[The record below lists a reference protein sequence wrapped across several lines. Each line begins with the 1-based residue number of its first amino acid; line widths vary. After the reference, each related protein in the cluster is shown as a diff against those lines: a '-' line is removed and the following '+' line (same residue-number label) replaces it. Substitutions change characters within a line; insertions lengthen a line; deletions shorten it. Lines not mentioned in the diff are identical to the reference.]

1 MIYVCFK
8 KNTTPKR
15 GVFCYCYTPSLKEK
29 RIAATNNKTKKQ

>member
-15 GVFCYCYTPSLKEK
+15 GAFCCYTPSLKEK